1 MTVRKAGEVPSFRG
15 NEVRIHGENRSLG
28 EAIPREGAEGGGCSG
43 AGLWKRREGGL
54 GRTLCGRLCQ
64 RQPGCGVA
72 GGGLC
77 GLAEVG
83 NQKGKAR
90 GQ

>member
-1 MTVRKAGEVPSFRG
+1 MRSEFTGRTVRSAKQYRG
-15 NEVRIHGENRSLG
+15 KGRRV
-28 EAIPREGAEGGGCSG
+28 GGCSG